1 MNKINILFVGGSKRV
16 SAAECFINAGKELN
30 LNVKIFAYE
39 IGEGLPIESVATV
52 IQGLHFSDLKVI
64 IDIKRVIQEN
74 NINIVI
80 PYHDNAI
87 VLLSQIRNEY
97 FIPISEYNI
106 CNIFSSKIESN
117 NYFKQ
122 KDLPVAGFNGLIP
135 AIAKPDKGSSS
146 KGLLYFFDQKD
157 LNEFLKTEDSR
168 KFEVQKF
175 VKGQEYSVDG
185 YISLN
190 SSNSFFAVR
199 KRLEVLGG
207 EAVKSITVN
216 HPKILEICKLLCKEK
231 EIKGAI
237 TIQFIEDEASK
248 EIFLMEVNPRFG
260 GAMLT
265 TWGAGVP
272 WFKMVLTDYLNL
284 PYPEFS
290 FKSNMLMVR
299 SFREH
304 FFLIDSYE

>member
-30 LNVKIFAYE
+30 LEIKIFAYE
-39 IGEGLPIESVATV
+39 IGKGLPIECISTV
-52 IQGLHFSDLKVI
+52 IQGLNFGDPKVLE
-64 IDIKRVIQEN
+64 DIREVIN
-74 NINIVI
+74 KYNINIVI
-80 PYHDNAI
+80 PYHDNAV
-87 VLLSQIRNEY
+87 VLLSKIRNEY
-97 FIPISEYNI
+97 FIPISDYDL
-106 CNIFSSKIESN
+106 CNIFSSKIN
-117 NYFKQ
+117 TNKYFKQ
-122 KDLPVAGFNGLIP
+122 KGLPVTGFNGLIP
-135 AIAKPDKGSSS
+135 AIAKPDKGSAS

-157 LNEFLKTEDSR
+157 LNEFLKSR
-168 KFEVQKF
+168 ESREFEVQKF

-190 SSNSFFAVR
+190 SNNSFFAVR

-207 EAVKSITVN
+207 EAIKSITVN
-216 HPKILEICKLLCKEK
+216 HPRILEICKLLCKEK
-231 EIKGAI
+231 RIKGAI
-237 TIQFIEDEASK
+237 TIQFIEDETSK

-272 WFKMVLTDYLNL
+272 WFKIVLTDYLKL
-284 PYPEFS
+284 S
-290 FKSNMLMVR
+290 FPKFLFKPNILMVR